1 MRMSTRKRKLSFDIK
16 RLNIGS
22 LPSEEILVGP
32 EGFCLYSIPH
42 PIGVYST
49 VCKNICNKQPED
61 IFIFFFLEIVACI
74 CLLASVLIFKL

>member
-61 IFIFFFLEIVACI
+61 IFIFFLFGNSCMYMFAGLSIN
-74 CLLASVLIFKL
+74 F